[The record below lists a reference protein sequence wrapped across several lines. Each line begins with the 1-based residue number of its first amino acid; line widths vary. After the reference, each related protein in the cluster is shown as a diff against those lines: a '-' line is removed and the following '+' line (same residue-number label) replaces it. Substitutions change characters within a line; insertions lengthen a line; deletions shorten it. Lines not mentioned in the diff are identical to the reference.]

1 MLVLARRDERSRE
14 EAEAKALG
22 AKTLGAKA
30 PKAKALETEA
40 LEAKEDERE
49 AEVGAAKMPRV
60 QKKRRTQAEGT
71 SYTVGSLAKL
81 AGVTVRALH
90 HYEDEGLLH
99 PRAHGQRL
107 SPLRCGGC
115 GAAAADSAAEISWIS
130 LEDIREMT
138 IRDPDSHFML
148 NALNVQLKLVQDR
161 IEQMQLVEKH

>member
-22 AKTLGAKA
+22 AKTLGAKAPKAKAPETKAPETKA

-90 HYEDEGLLH
+90 HYDCLLYT
-99 PRAHGQRL
+99 
-107 SPLRCGGC
+107 SRC
-115 GAAAADSAAEISWIS
+115 
-130 LEDIREMT
+130 
-138 IRDPDSHFML
+138 
-148 NALNVQLKLVQDR
+148 V
-161 IEQMQLVEKH
+161 

>member
-60 QKKRRTQAEGT
+60 QKKRRTQAEGQLV
-71 SYTVGSLAKL
+71 YRGF
-81 AGVTVRALH
+81 AGEAGRRDRAGAAPLR
-90 HYEDEGLLH
+90 GRGAAAS
-99 PRAHGQRL
+99 RAHGQRL

-115 GAAAADSAAEISWIS
+115 GAAAADSAAAVLWALSAPFATPS
-130 LEDIREMT
+130 LMT
-138 IRDPDSHFML
+138 VSTSVRCSPTTLPRCAHGKK
-148 NALNVQLKLVQDR
+148 NWKL
-161 IEQMQLVEKH
+161 

>member
-49 AEVGAAKMPRV
+49 AEVGAAENATCAKEAKDASGRGH
-60 QKKRRTQAEGT
+60 R
-71 SYTVGSLAKL
+71 YTVGSLAKL

-99 PRAHGQRL
+99 PERTASGYRRYGAADVERLQQILLLRFVRGSLSAPFATPSLMTVSTSVRCSPTTLPRCAHGKKN
-107 SPLRCGGC
+107 
-115 GAAAADSAAEISWIS
+115 W
-130 LEDIREMT
+130 
-138 IRDPDSHFML
+138 
-148 NALNVQLKLVQDR
+148 KL
-161 IEQMQLVEKH
+161 

>member
-22 AKTLGAKA
+22 AKTLETKA

-60 QKKRRTQAEGT
+60 QKKRRTQAEGI

-99 PRAHGQRL
+99 PERTASGYRHY
-107 SPLRCGGC
+107 
-115 GAAAADSAAEISWIS
+115 GAADVERLQQILLLRSCGLSAPFATPS
-130 LEDIREMT
+130 LMT
-138 IRDPDSHFML
+138 VSTSVRCSPTTL
-148 NALNVQLKLVQDR
+148 PRCARGKKNWKL
-161 IEQMQLVEKH
+161 

>member
-90 HYEDEGLLH
+90 HYEDEGCCIPSARPAAIAVTVRRMWSGCSRFCCCGPVGSLSAPFATPSLMTVSTSVRCSPTTL
-99 PRAHGQRL
+99 PRCARGKKN
-107 SPLRCGGC
+107 
-115 GAAAADSAAEISWIS
+115 W
-130 LEDIREMT
+130 
-138 IRDPDSHFML
+138 
-148 NALNVQLKLVQDR
+148 KL
-161 IEQMQLVEKH
+161 

>member
-40 LEAKEDERE
+40 LEAKEDERGE

-60 QKKRRTQAEGT
+60 QKKRRTQAEET

-99 PRAHGQRL
+99 PERTASGYRHY
-107 SPLRCGGC
+107 
-115 GAAAADSAAEISWIS
+115 GAAD
-130 LEDIREMT
+130 
-138 IRDPDSHFML
+138 
-148 NALNVQLKLVQDR
+148 
-161 IEQMQLVEKH
+161 VERLQQILLLRSCGLSRRHSRRLR